1 MACSFD
7 HFLLRFQMSVEIV
20 SHKMRNMLV
29 EILNLQEKRC
39 GIIIYKWKVLPVEE
53 CDRLNHIVS
62 IYQQ

>member
-1 MACSFD
+1 
-7 HFLLRFQMSVEIV
+7 MSVEIV